1 VYFRS
6 KVWIPYKSG
15 SYPDYACFAWSFNSF
30 SCIRSAWI
38 CKDRYI
44 WRVTARACCCCLL
57 TSGDD
62 DVQEV
67 LESLHRAVCLSSL
80 FLVLK
85 AWICKDH
92 VSEEWRQGLHI
103 AAFSSLQMTTVKK
116 CQSHCTGLS
125 SLLLSLKAW
134 ICKDPCIW
142 GVTARL
148 FLLSSYRV
156 HVRSGLLALI
166 GGLGVHLYALPWRAE
181 QRTRC
186 WSKVETLRNERREGM
201 EAYLFAVQWASK
213 QATCF
218 LIGLRTKR
226 PSWSTLA
233 AMTENQLPLLL
244 ADQIQSSSGIHFT
257 LPLLLGHG
265 TACRSTFT

>member
-1 VYFRS
+1 
-6 KVWIPYKSG
+6 
-15 SYPDYACFAWSFNSF
+15 
-30 SCIRSAWI
+30 
-38 CKDRYI
+38 
-44 WRVTARACCCCLL
+44 
-57 TSGDD
+57 
-62 DVQEV
+62 
-67 LESLHRAVCLSSL
+67 
-80 FLVLK
+80 
-85 AWICKDH
+85 
-92 VSEEWRQGLHI
+92 
-103 AAFSSLQMTTVKK
+103 MTTVKK
-116 CQSHCTGLS
+116 CQSYCTGLS

-148 FLLSSYRV
+148 FLLPSYRV
-156 HVRSGLLALI
+156 HVRSGWLALI

-265 TACRSTFT
+265 TACRSTFTERTGTYLLVLGFVSLLSFIQFSHLCTWSLSSITHFQPNSLFIAFSIVFSYHFHLYVKPCVFCHASFGPCMPNHWQESDTSRTVTSHFSFTQKIA